1 MPSVYVYSFKIA
13 SVWFCT
19 TIVLRLTINKE
30 IEYIAYNGDAYTI
43 EWYFN
48 DLEKSQAL
56 DYFHSLNTKEKN

>member
-1 MPSVYVYSFKIA
+1 
-13 SVWFCT
+13 
-19 TIVLRLTINKE
+19 VLRLTINKE